1 MPDISL
7 ESLPSTTLRSSKKA
21 RWNASSDQTGSEAV
35 ARSDRTSRKVH
46 AVLAPKGGCG
56 KTFIASLIAQALI
69 ERGEP
74 VLCLDTDRENAS
86 LTDIP
91 ALKAKPVALFQPNS
105 DEIDIHAMDAMTEE
119 LLTEDI
125 NIVMDNGATSFAPL
139 SRYLVEGNVP
149 AMVTEAGKRLVV
161 HTIIAG
167 GQELEQTVRGFAS
180 VAAQFPEHVDLVLW
194 LNEHHGPIA
203 SPTGD
208 GFETTHVYQQFRHRI
223 LAMVRLPRLNPSTFG
238 ANLADMLARKMTF
251 AEADASSDFFVIA
264 KQRLRQIKR
273 PIFDQLAVVL

>member
-1 MPDISL
+1 MSDSSL
-7 ESLPSTTLRSSKKA
+7 ENRPSTTPASSRKA

-35 ARSDRTSRKVH
+35 ARSDAASRKVH
-46 AVLAPKGGCG
+46 VVLAPKGGCG

-91 ALKAKPVALFQPNS
+91 TLKAKPVALFQPNS
-105 DEIDIHAMDAMTEE
+105 DEVDIYALDAMTED
-119 LLTEDI
+119 LLSEDTHV
-125 NIVMDNGATSFAPL
+125 VMDNGATSFAPL
-139 SRYLVEGNVP
+139 SRYLVDGNVP
-149 AMVTEAGKRLVV
+149 AMVTEAGKRMVV
-161 HTIIAG
+161 HAIIAG

-180 VAAQFPEHVDLVLW
+180 VAAQFPEHADLVLW

-223 LAMVRLPRLNPSTFG
+223 LAMVRLPRLNSSTFG

-251 AEADASSDFFVIA
+251 ADADVSRDFFIIA

-273 PIFDQLAVVL
+273 PIFEQLAVVL